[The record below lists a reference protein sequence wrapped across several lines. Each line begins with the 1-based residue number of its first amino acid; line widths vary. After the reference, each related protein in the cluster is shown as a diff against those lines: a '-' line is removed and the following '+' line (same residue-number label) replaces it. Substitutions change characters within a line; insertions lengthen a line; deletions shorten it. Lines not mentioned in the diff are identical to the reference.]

1 MFLFRA
7 MQVIH
12 VTLPGRR
19 EKGPKQGVHKEALP
33 QGQNTFHFV

>member
-7 MQVIH
+7 MQVF
-12 VTLPGRR
+12 PGRG

-33 QGQNTFHFV
+33 QGQYTFHFA